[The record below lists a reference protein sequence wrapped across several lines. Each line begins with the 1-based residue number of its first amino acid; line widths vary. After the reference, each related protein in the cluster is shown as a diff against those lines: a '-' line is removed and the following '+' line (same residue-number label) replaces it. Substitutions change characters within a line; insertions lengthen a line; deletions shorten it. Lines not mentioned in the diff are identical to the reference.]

1 MCIFGRPQVPRGWQ
15 QVCQKA
21 NLPPD
26 SRDSCSLFLS
36 PDGKT
41 FKTMDEVVSYSKV
54 LDQEKLAKEQKKME
68 AKSPA
73 KGAMLKTGTPPTKIL
88 NPVALPNWD
97 STMIL
102 NPVAIPAK
110 MPAESNDPCPA
121 AKKLKLDD
129 IGLPITD
136 FWGKKLK
143 CIECDKSFFNLSRLE
158 KHFKEVHIEA
168 TQLPSSIESCSIC
181 SQRWVGFKALNRIFF
196 CHSII
201 SIMK

>member
-1 MCIFGRPQVPRGWQ
+1 M
-15 QVCQKA
+15 
-21 NLPPD
+21 PPD

-36 PDGKT
+36 PNGKT

-73 KGAMLKTGTPPTKIL
+73 KGAMLKTGTPPTKTLNPVPLPTPILNPVALSTPML

-97 STMIL
+97 SAMIF
-102 NPVAIPAK
+102 NSVAIPAK
-110 MPAESNDPCPA
+110 MPAESKDPCPA

-143 CIECDKSFFNLSRLE
+143 CVDCDKSFFNLSRLE
-158 KHFKEVHIEA
+158 KHFEEVHIEA
-168 TQLPSSIESCSIC
+168 SQLPSSIESCSIC
-181 SQRWVGFKALNRIFF
+181 DQRWVGLYFDK
-196 CHSII
+196 II
-201 SIMK
+201 TFILFNQT

>member
-1 MCIFGRPQVPRGWQ
+1 M
-15 QVCQKA
+15 
-21 NLPPD
+21 PPD

-36 PDGKT
+36 PNGKT

-73 KGAMLKTGTPPTKIL
+73 KLKTGTPPTKTLNPVPLSTPIS

-97 STMIL
+97 STMIF
-102 NPVAIPAK
+102 NPVAIPTK

-129 IGLPITD
+129 IGLPIWD

-143 CIECDKSFFNLSRLE
+143 CVECDKSFFNLSRLE

-181 SQRWVGFKALNRIFF
+181 DQRWVGLYFDKMITFIPVQSDLRA
-196 CHSII
+196 S
-201 SIMK
+201 

>member
-1 MCIFGRPQVPRGWQ
+1 M
-15 QVCQKA
+15 CQKA

-36 PDGKT
+36 PNGKT

-73 KGAMLKTGTPPTKIL
+73 KGAMLKTGTLPTKILNPVPLPTPIL

-97 STMIL
+97 SAVIF
-102 NPVAIPAK
+102 NSVAIPTK
-110 MPAESNDPCPA
+110 MPAESNDTCPA

-181 SQRWVGFKALNRIFF
+181 DQRWVGLYFDK
-196 CHSII
+196 II
-201 SIMK
+201 TFILFNQT